1 METEAIIAAIR
12 SNDSTKLFTGLYRIA
27 FPPILQHIK
36 QKRGTKLDAEDCFQ
50 EAVLVL
56 VKKVQDGS
64 FNAQFEVKNFLFI
77 LARNSWYNKLKKN
90 AKMSSG
96 ELEDYHLEDDNV
108 GIEEVMVDDARQEAI
123 KKMLDLVGEKCKELL
138 KLMIF
143 ENKKVVEV
151 MSIMNISSD
160 EVVRTTHYRCKNKLK
175 EIVSQDRNLL
185 LALRGE

>member
-1 METEAIIAAIR
+1 
-12 SNDSTKLFTGLYRIA
+12 
-27 FPPILQHIK
+27 
-36 QKRGTKLDAEDCFQ
+36 
-50 EAVLVL
+50 
-56 VKKVQDGS
+56 
-64 FNAQFEVKNFLFI
+64 
-77 LARNSWYNKLKKN
+77 
-90 AKMSSG
+90 
-96 ELEDYHLEDDNV
+96 
-108 GIEEVMVDDARQEAI
+108 
-123 KKMLDLVGEKCKELL
+123 MLDLVGEKCKELL